1 MSWWRYWGAMTGYF
15 ANSAMS
21 FAFPGLVT
29 LPVFMGNAFW
39 SFILAVIIGFLVG
52 FLFTLSCHKKL
63 ELAKFAQTK
72 TPILNN

>member
-1 MSWWRYWGAMTGYF
+1 MTGYI

>member
-1 MSWWRYWGAMTGYF
+1 MTGYF

-39 SFILAVIIGFLVG
+39 SFILAVIIGFL
-52 FLFTLSCHKKL
+52 FTLSCHKKL